1 MSDTGH
7 YLTWINASQP
17 PLPLISMVFRPTGS
31 AKADVMAMLHQTAN
45 HSVPRIERDPR
56 ARKFR
61 RFGGRDQLRQALAR
75 AEALLREKD
84 LQIQAVL
91 VWRESAANHLAG
103 LTRRQRQIMDLVL
116 AGQPSKNIAAY
127 LGISQRTVEN
137 HRAAIMK
144 RTGSTCLPALAR
156 MALAAA
162 WDDATAPPTPTGW
175 HNAGGPDFAPIGQA
189 PADRLRGSAAGL
201 SPESGCAEPVVAE
214 RQWSCCY
221 CGFAHVKR
229 QAWRIRHKLSDT
241 SSVPEQMSEIAVMLQ
256 LLLIVVLVLCTPVI
270 LWRLRRLC
278 AAPFRLRGRR
288 HRPHHPDYLVVM
300 LLR

>member
-7 YLTWINASQP
+7 KLTWINASQP
-17 PLPLISMVFRPTGS
+17 PLPLSSVVFRPTGS

-45 HSVPRIERDPR
+45 LTPFRESRASSPTGRASYAGSVAEM
-56 ARKFR
+56 
-61 RFGGRDQLRQALAR
+61 QLRQALAR
-75 AEALLREKD
+75 AEALLREKG
-84 LQIQAVL
+84 LQLQAVL

-201 SPESGCAEPVVAE
+201 SPSRDAPSQSWPSGNGVVAIAG
-214 RQWSCCY
+214 SPMSN
-221 CGFAHVKR
+221 G
-229 QAWRIRHKLSDT
+229 RHGASIT
-241 SSVPEQMSEIAVMLQ
+241 NFP
-256 LLLIVVLVLCTPVI
+256 TPV
-270 LWRLRRLC
+270 RCRSK
-278 AAPFRLRGRR
+278 
-288 HRPHHPDYLVVM
+288 
-300 LLR
+300 